1 MDCARCRE
9 ILSDYVMDELQP
21 GEHADVASHLETC
34 EECAKAYRELKV
46 TGRALQA
53 IPTLKAVKA
62 TNALHAKIMK
72 DAREESEKI
81 IKALPP
87 DKRLKAE
94 RRRALRDAGQGD
106 AVDEGRTSW
115 PQVAAALAVL
125 AVLVLLGFYFI
136 YRGFGH

>member
-1 MDCARCRE
+1 
-9 ILSDYVMDELQP
+9 MDELQP
-21 GEHADVASHLETC
+21 GEHAEVTTHLDSC
-34 EECAKAYRELKV
+34 AECATAFRELKV

-62 TNALHAKIMK
+62 TNTLHAKIMK

-81 IKALPP
+81 IKLLPP

-94 RRRALRDAGQGD
+94 RRRALRDAAQAG
-106 AVDEGRTSW
+106 AVDEGRMAW